1 MSSIGN
7 ATITAANS
15 SSSAG
20 FSTISGP
27 FAYSGS
33 VCSADRYS
41 GGVDIDEYIRNKVKE
56 ILEEKLKDELDI
68 TLNYLRLKLEKIVEN
83 DEIKGLLSRKEE
95 DNTPSNAQLLGMIQE
110 MKNDMAELTRAVNS
124 LLQFG
129 QQLSSTPNITNP
141 FNGPVW
147 CSSNSVGF

>member
-1 MSSIGN
+1 MSNIN
-7 ATITAANS
+7 ATITSANS
-15 SSSAG
+15 SFDG

-27 FAYSGS
+27 FSYSS
-33 VCSADRYS
+33 ATVSADSRYN
-41 GGVDIDEYIRNKVKE
+41 VDLDVYIRNKVKE

-68 TLNYLRLKLEKIVEN
+68 TLNYLRTRLEKIVEN
-83 DEIKGLLSRKEE
+83 DEIKKLLAGKEGE
-95 DNTPSNAQLLGMIQE
+95 NVPSNAQLLEMIQE

>member
-1 MSSIGN
+1 MSNIN
-7 ATITAANS
+7 ATITSANS
-15 SSSAG
+15 SFDG
-20 FSTISGP
+20 FSTIAGP
-27 FAYSGS
+27 FSYSS
-33 VCSADRYS
+33 AANSADS
-41 GGVDIDEYIRNKVKE
+41 GYAVDLDVYIRNKVKE

-68 TLNYLRLKLEKIVEN
+68 TLNYLRTRLEKIVEN
-83 DEIKGLLSRKEE
+83 DEIKKLLSGKEGE
-95 DNTPSNAQLLGMIQE
+95 NVPSNAQLLEMIQE